1 MNDSY
6 ITSSGLLTKRDEKAI
21 PHLQQYAPVWI
32 IDEKLF
38 LEEDAVQFNVMFFHP
53 VHGWVSRR
61 YRYDG
66 FSNILYHKGQTT
78 LDEEEALELSLK
90 EPYIRP
96 EAAADVPNAYGG

>member
-1 MNDSY
+1 MNDLY
-6 ITSSGLLTKRDEKAI
+6 VTTSELLAKRDAKVI

-32 IDEKLF
+32 VDEKPI
-38 LEEDAVQFNVMFFHP
+38 LEDDAVLFDVMFFHP
-53 VHGWVSRR
+53 QHGWVRRR

-66 FSNILYHKGQTT
+66 FNNILYHKGQVV

-96 EAAADVPNAYGG
+96 EAAADLPNAYGG